1 MTPKRTRTLD
11 LSPAATFAHILP
23 LELIANSTFATI
35 IFTLKGHVCPPL
47 PPLGKGKEGACPSAP
62 PLSGVPGKSNDQTL
76 YLTIVF
82 KSNSLLFKL

>member
-47 PPLGKGKEGACPSAP
+47 PPPLGKGKGGACGVPLRRPSPAS
-62 PLSGVPGKSNDQTL
+62 LSGVPDKMEWS
-76 YLTIVF
+76 
-82 KSNSLLFKL
+82 

>member
-47 PPLGKGKEGACPSAP
+47 PPLGKGKGALAP
-62 PLSGVPGKSNDQTL
+62 RAGYINPQCVRQTPRFV
-76 YLTIVF
+76 VF
-82 KSNSLLFKL
+82 R